1 MAGSVVVEITYN
13 DFPDFIRTLPE
24 RANKPVED
32 VATYVVQQAQS
43 YAPIGETGQ
52 LHDNISY
59 QMTGDGQATVICDVP
74 YAEYV
79 EFGTSRM
86 AAHPFMAPAMD
97 DGQALID
104 GGTLTLGEG

>member
-1 MAGSVVVEITYN
+1 MAGSIVVEITYN
-13 DFPDFIRTLPE
+13 DFPDFIRSLPG
-24 RANKPVED
+24 RAAKPVSD

-52 LHDNISY
+52 LHDNISF
-59 QMTGDGQATVICDVP
+59 QMTGDAEATIICDVP

-79 EFGTSRM
+79 EYGTSKM
-86 AAHPFMAPAMD
+86 AARPFMTPALE

-104 GGTLTLGEG
+104 SGTLTLGEG